1 MTPEGADRDLEGLV
15 QAWQNGTFK
24 SLYWSIF
31 WEDPPEVKVPDF
43 YKTGPSRPTT

>member
-1 MTPEGADRDLEGLV
+1 MIFLSLFSQFAFM

-43 YKTGPSRPTT
+43 YKTGVQPTT